1 MSVWYGMPY
10 MVSFVAVIVFAVL
23 AAMAL
28 GLVAFVGSVALGRV
42 ASLSSRSEAA
52 MPSHYSSLVHTTPSK
67 YPGYCPE
74 CETNNDPD
82 YTVCRNCSS
91 KLPESRYERDTRT
104 TTTLFDEQ

>member
-1 MSVWYGMPY
+1 
-10 MVSFVAVIVFAVL
+10 MVSFVAVVVFAVL

-42 ASLSSRSEAA
+42 ASVSSRSEAA

-82 YTVCRNCSS
+82 YTVCRNCSA

-104 TTTLFDEQ
+104 TNTLFDEQ

>member
-1 MSVWYGMPY
+1 
-10 MVSFVAVIVFAVL
+10 MVSFVIVIAFAVL

-28 GLVAFVGSVALGRV
+28 GLVAFVGSVALGRIT
-42 ASLSSRSEAA
+42 SLSPRSEAA

-82 YTVCRNCSS
+82 YTVCRNCSA
-91 KLPESRYERDTRT
+91 KLPESRYDRDTRT